1 MNEALN
7 ILNVFRY
14 YPLIGFSVWMPLLPF
29 SIGLVGYSKLTQEQK
44 WLTLLMGIALI
55 VQVLGLHLSLSQI
68 GNQLL
73 FHLYTPIEFIILSL
87 IFQKWLAGW
96 WDKRVFYGL
105 GVGFVGF
112 AIANAIWLQPAESQ
126 TNTYAILLASV
137 CMIVFAISFF
147 YRVISEMSLG
157 PLEQSPAFWI
167 NASVLLYYAGSILI
181 LGLDN
186 YLEGSLLESVW
197 VFHSSFNILHYLLFA
212 IGLWI
217 KAR

>member
-1 MNEALN
+1 WDS
-7 ILNVFRY
+7 R
-14 YPLIGFSVWMPLLPF
+14 LI
-29 SIGLVGYSKLTQEQK
+29 Y
-44 WLTLLMGIALI
+44 A
-55 VQVLGLHLSLSQI
+55 LGLALV
-68 GNQLL
+68 
-73 FHLYTPIEFIILSL
+73 
-87 IFQKWLAGW
+87 IFALC
-96 WDKRVFYGL
+96 
-105 GVGFVGF
+105 
-112 AIANAIWLQPAESQ
+112 NALWLQPALSHP
-126 TNTYAILLASV
+126 NTYAILISSFFL
-137 CMIVFAISFF
+137 MLFAISFF

-217 KAR
+217 KAKL